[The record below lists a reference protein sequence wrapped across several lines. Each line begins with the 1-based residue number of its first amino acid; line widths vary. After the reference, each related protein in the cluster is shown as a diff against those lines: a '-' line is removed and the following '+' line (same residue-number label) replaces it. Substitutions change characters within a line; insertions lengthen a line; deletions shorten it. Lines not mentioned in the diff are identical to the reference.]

1 MEKWNDICSDFLEC
15 QKSGVS
21 EKTFQ
26 ESVYWILRSLG
37 WTKNEIKQQPKVELG
52 AAQKVYPDIVLEID
66 SIPQIVIELKKPARN
81 FRERDC
87 IQLTSYM
94 KQLICSIG
102 LYIGE
107 NIQIYYYNKIEE
119 PQLISVLLYEADSE
133 MGLHFVE
140 LMKRSIFDVEKWK
153 NYCLMQIEQQKSKEN
168 IEKTVNEL
176 ISSNGRSI
184 LYDLLRTKLVAD
196 RHQETSIDSIL
207 SRIEIVLT
215 DKNNDTH
222 TKTTQEP
229 PSLVLEENKRNSSN
243 STSKKRVYYS
253 LNGEG
258 RYCQRDL
265 ALSIAQLYVKEHPQ
279 LKFSEIETRLP
290 GRIYREERFK
300 EVRCFKE
307 RHQLMKSAD
316 GITFALTDQW
326 GRGCPYDSE
335 DMIRFARRNG
345 YKIEEL

>member
-1 MEKWNDICSDFLEC
+1 MEKWNEICSDFIEC
-15 QKSGVS
+15 QENNVS
-21 EKTFQ
+21 ERVFQ
-26 ESVYWILRSLG
+26 DTVCWTLRSLG
-37 WTKNEIKQQPKVELG
+37 WLKNEIKQQPKVDLG

-66 SIPQIVIELKKPARN
+66 TIPQIVIELKKPAHN

-107 NIQIYYYNKIEE
+107 NIQIYYYNKTEE
-119 PQLISVLLYEADSE
+119 PQLVSTLPYETNSE
-133 MGLHFVE
+133 MGFRFVE
-140 LMKRSIFDVEKWK
+140 LMKRSIFGIEKWK
-153 NYCLMQIEQQKSKEN
+153 NYCLMQIEQRRLKEN

-176 ISSNGRSI
+176 ISCNGKSI

-196 RHQETSIDSIL
+196 GHQEDSIDSIL

-215 DKNNDTH
+215 DKNDTH
-222 TKTTQEP
+222 TKTTQES
-229 PSLVLEENKRNSSN
+229 PSPVLEENKRNSSN
-243 STSKKRVYYS
+243 PTTKKRVYYS

-258 RYCQRDL
+258 RYCKRDL

-290 GRIYREERFK
+290 GRIYREERFE

-326 GRGCPYDSE
+326 GKGCPFDSDE
-335 DMIRFARRNG
+335 IIRFAKKNG

>member
-1 MEKWNDICSDFLEC
+1 MERWNDISSEFLER
-15 QKSGVS
+15 QKNSVS
-21 EKTFQ
+21 EKVFQ

-37 WTKNEIKQQPKVELG
+37 WAKDEIKQQPKVDLG
-52 AAQKVYPDIVLEID
+52 AAQRVYPDIVLEID
-66 SIPQIVIELKKPARN
+66 SIPQIVIELKKPVHN

-107 NIQIYYYNKIEE
+107 NIQIYYYNNIEE
-119 PQLISVLLYEADSE
+119 PQLVSVLPYEANSE

-153 NYCLMQIEQQKSKEN
+153 NYCLTQIERRKMEEN
-168 IEKTVNEL
+168 IETVVNNL
-176 ISSNGRSI
+176 VSNDGISI
-184 LYDLLRTKLVAD
+184 VYDLLRTKLVAD
-196 RHQETSIDSIL
+196 GHQKDSVDAIL
-207 SRIEIVLT
+207 GRIEILLT
-215 DKNNDTH
+215 DKKSANTL
-222 TKTTQEP
+222 TIQEST
-229 PSLVLEENKRNSSN
+229 SLPLEEYKRKYSS
-243 STSKKRVYYS
+243 STTKKRVYYS

-258 RYCQRDL
+258 RYCKRDL